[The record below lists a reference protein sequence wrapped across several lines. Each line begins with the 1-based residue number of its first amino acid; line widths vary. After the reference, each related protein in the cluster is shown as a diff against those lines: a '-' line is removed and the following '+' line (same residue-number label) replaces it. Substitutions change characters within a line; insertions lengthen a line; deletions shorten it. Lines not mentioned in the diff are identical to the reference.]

1 MSALDRGSFERGFAV
16 LAGVNL
22 TVAGCA
28 CLRWPLC
35 SDSEVR
41 QSVLLMFPFVQ
52 AAWSVPMMLAAG
64 LRGRGQ
70 TCRGMALAF
79 ALTFL
84 IGYGWWLW
92 IANHFGFD

>member
-1 MSALDRGSFERGFAV
+1 MSALDRGSYERGFAV

-22 TVAGCA
+22 AVAGCA
-28 CLRWPLC
+28 YLRRPLW
-35 SDSEVR
+35 SDGEVR
-41 QSVLLMFPFVQ
+41 RSVLLMFPFVQ
-52 AAWSVPMMLAAG
+52 VAWSVPMMLAAG
-64 LRGRGQ
+64 LRGRSQ

-92 IANHFGFD
+92 IANDVGFD